1 MLYSLFKLK
10 EERVIMLEII
20 MVFYTLYTLIK
31 IYISVM
37 QIGYIDG
44 EKRGDAIL
52 MSEEKYR
59 VAGDYAMKKE
69 RVALLSTLVDYGVF
83 VWWVIG
89 GFAWLMTMVGSEY
102 AIVNLSQGV
111 FNSVLFLF
119 GFIIINFFIALPF
132 ELYQTFKIDKEYGF
146 TQTTPKLYLLDQLKS
161 SLMFIVFGGAIFY
174 LLSWIITNVA
184 SWWLWGFTLLFSIVL
199 LVNIIYPTIIAPIFN
214 KFTPL
219 EEGELRDAIEKMMES
234 VGLKSDGVFILDAS
248 KRDSRLNAYF
258 GGLGKTK
265 RVVLFDTL
273 VEKLTN
279 KELLAVLGHELGHFS
294 HGDIWKNIGMMGLL
308 LFSSFFLLGNLPESL
323 FLEMHVEKS
332 AGLEIAMMMLLLPLN
347 SFVFTP
353 IMSFVSRH
361 NEYAADEFG
370 SELGGKEN
378 LVSALIKLVTEN
390 KSFPKSHPLVVFFY
404 YTHPP
409 VLERLKEL
417 GYDASAVNEMIKP
430 LEKEGIFT
438 FLEDDEK

>member
-1 MLYSLFKLK
+1 
-10 EERVIMLEII
+10 MLEII
-20 MVFYTLYTLIK
+20 MVLFTVYTLIK

-37 QIGYIDG
+37 QIGFITEEKNG
-44 EKRGDAIL
+44 EAIL
-52 MSEEKYR
+52 MSQEKFQI
-59 VAGDYAMKKE
+59 AGEYAIKKE
-69 RVALLSTLVDYGVF
+69 RLGILSTLVDYGMF
-83 VWWVIG
+83 VWWILG
-89 GFAWLMTMVGSEY
+89 GFLWLTTTLGTDS
-102 AIVNLSQGV
+102 
-111 FNSVLFLF
+111 SVVDSVVFLF
-119 GFIIINFFIALPF
+119 GFIAVGFIVGLPF

-146 TQTTPKLYLLDQLKS
+146 TQTTPKLYIIDQLKS
-161 SLMFIVFGGAIFY
+161 TVLFIIFGGAIFY
-174 LLSWIITNVA
+174 VLSWIIVNVS
-184 SWWLWGFTLLFSIVL
+184 SWWLWGFVLLFSIAL
-199 LVNIIYPTIIAPIFN
+199 LINIIYPTIIAPIFN

-219 EEGELRDAIEKMMES
+219 QEGELKDAIEKMMQG
-234 VGLKSDGVFILDAS
+234 VGLKSDGVFVLDAS

-258 GGLGKTK
+258 GGLGKSK

-273 VEKLTN
+273 IEKLTN

-323 FLEMHVEKS
+323 FFAMHVEPN
-332 AGLEIAMMMLLLPLN
+332 AGVQIAMMMLLLALI

-361 NEYAADEFG
+361 NEYAADVFG

-378 LVSALIKLVTEN
+378 LVSALIKLIQEN
-390 KSFPKSHPLVVFFY
+390 KAFPKSHPLVVFFY

-417 GYDASAVNEMIKP
+417 GYDASAVNETI
-430 LEKEGIFT
+430 EKEGIFT
-438 FLEDDEK
+438 FLKDEK

>member
-1 MLYSLFKLK
+1 
-10 EERVIMLEII
+10 MLEII
-20 MVFYTLYTLIK
+20 MILYTLYTLIK

-37 QIGYIDG
+37 QIGYIAKEKNG
-44 EKRGDAIL
+44 EAVL
-52 MSEEKYR
+52 MSQEKYQ
-59 VAGDYAMKKE
+59 VAGEYAIKKG
-69 RVALLSTLVDYGVF
+69 RVELLSTFVDYAVF
-83 VWWVIG
+83 VWWLTM
-89 GFAWLMTMVGSEY
+89 GFSWLSSILQTD
-102 AIVNLSQGV
+102 
-111 FNSVLFLF
+111 NSVLSAVIFLF
-119 GFIIINFFIALPF
+119 GFSTINYIVGLPF
-132 ELYQTFKIDKEYGF
+132 ELYHTFELDKAYGF
-146 TQTTPKLYLLDQLKS
+146 TQTTPKLYLQDQLKS
-161 SLMFIVFGGAIFY
+161 IAMFFILGGSVFA
-174 LLSWIITNVA
+174 LLAWIIVHVSN
-184 SWWLWGFTLLFSIVL
+184 WWLWGFVLLFSLAL

-219 EEGELRDAIEKMMES
+219 EEGELRDDIVSMMEG
-234 VGLKSDGVFILDAS
+234 VGLKSDGIFVIDAS
-248 KRDSRLNAYF
+248 KRDNRLNAYF

-273 VEKLTN
+273 IEKLTN

-308 LFSSFFLLGNLPESL
+308 LFSAFFLLGNLPEEL
-323 FLEMHVEKS
+323 FYEMGIEKT
-332 AGLEIAMMMLLLPLN
+332 AGAEIAMMMLLLALV

-353 IMSFVSRH
+353 VMSFVSRH

-378 LVSALIKLVTEN
+378 LVSALIKLVDEN
-390 KSFPKSHPLVVFFY
+390 KAFPKSHPLVVFFY

-417 GYDASAVNEMIKP
+417 GYDAHAVNEMIKP

-438 FLEDDEK
+438 FLNDDKK